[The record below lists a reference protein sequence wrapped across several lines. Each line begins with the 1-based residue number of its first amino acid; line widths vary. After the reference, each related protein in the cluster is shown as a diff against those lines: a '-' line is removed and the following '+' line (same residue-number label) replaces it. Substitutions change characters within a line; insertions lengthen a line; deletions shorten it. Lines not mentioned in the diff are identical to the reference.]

1 MIEHPYTTTDLAAE
15 FQVSVKTVLR
25 WTKELDLGM
34 KLGRRAGYRYSDKD
48 RARIVERFRQDAT
61 PAPRRKRRAA

>member
-48 RARIVERFRQDAT
+48 RARIVERFRQDVQT
-61 PAPRRKRRAA
+61 PRRRRRVA